1 MSINRRIFI
10 YIGLPI
16 FFALHTID
24 SANAFP
30 DLSPKGITRAAASAF
45 TGIATSPLGVVKA
58 VAYENIVWWIYPK
71 LYERGVETSKLAA
84 REVPKAIITWGKS
97 ISTKNYSP

>member
-1 MSINRRIFI
+1 MV
-10 YIGLPI
+10 GLPI
-16 FFALHTID
+16 FFSLHSTD

-45 TGIATSPLGVVKA
+45 AGIATSPMGIVKA

-71 LYERGVETSKLAA
+71 LYERGIETGKLAA
-84 REVPKAIITWGKS
+84 REVPKAIISWGMS
-97 ISTKNYSP
+97 TSTKIYSP